1 MGPEETTPFP
11 NPEETWRGRG
21 PWGES
26 AGPLRDGI
34 LPRRAALKT
43 EGRMG
48 CAKPLAAAVEK
59 TENE

>member
-1 MGPEETTPFP
+1 
-11 NPEETWRGRG
+11 
-21 PWGES
+21 
-26 AGPLRDGI
+26 LRDGI